1 MGEGL
6 VRRSDGDPS
15 DEGGSSE
22 REHSPT
28 KSRAEL
34 ISQANVRILSTVEA
48 NVPADVTE
56 RDGGQ
61 DMGRVAGCRAT
72 FPHMIYKPRRPVA
85 LFQASPV
92 IQTS

>member
-56 RDGGQ
+56 RDGGA
-61 DMGRVAGCRAT
+61 GHGTCCRVSRYLPAYDIQPET
-72 FPHMIYKPRRPVA
+72 PR
-85 LFQASPV
+85 SPV
-92 IQTS
+92 